1 MSQRDVVA
9 ELRAARINAPAEVR
23 ERVRLIAAEDTTPTR
38 RFTWR
43 RAFVVAL
50 PVAAAI
56 AATIVATRPTEQR
69 TVVQGEA
76 ATVGSAAQPGV
87 GLQQKSFSAIAPSPN
102 RVQRVEATL
111 SVRVPSADDVS
122 AAMQRALRIAK
133 SLDGFPVHV
142 DAASRLNSA
151 TADLTL
157 KVPRAH
163 VRDAVTRLSALGT
176 ITAEQ
181 FDVEDL
187 ETGLNQTDRTIAR
200 VQRELSRLRAQE
212 QTPAVQRSIEALT
225 SRVARLQRR
234 KAATVRSAHFATIRV
249 HLTTPHAAAPQQVH
263 HGPLHRLGIALKWLG
278 IGAIYVVVLGAPVVL
293 VGLLAWLVVR
303 TVRRRRED
311 ALLSQ
316 P

>member
-1 MSQRDVVA
+1 MSQRDIVA

-43 RAFVVAL
+43 RALVVAL
-50 PVAAAI
+50 PVAAAV
-56 AATIVATRPTEQR
+56 AATIVVTRPTEQR
-69 TVVQGEA
+69 TVVHGEA
-76 ATVGSAAQPGV
+76 ATVRSAAKPGV
-87 GLQQKSFSAIAPSPN
+87 GLQQKSFSAITPSPN

-111 SVRVPSADDVS
+111 SVRVPSADGVS
-122 AAMQRALRIAK
+122 AAMQRALRIAQ
-133 SLDGFPVHV
+133 SLGGFPVHV
-142 DAASRLNSA
+142 DAASRQKSA

-163 VRDAVTRLSALGT
+163 VRDAVVRLSALGT

-181 FDVEDL
+181 FDVQDL
-187 ETGLNQTDRTIAR
+187 ENGLNQTNRTIAR
-200 VQRELSRLRAQE
+200 LQRELSKLRAQE

-234 KAATVRSAHFATIRV
+234 NAATVRSAHFATVDV
-249 HLTTPHAAAPQQVH
+249 HLTTPHAVTPQHVH
-263 HGPLHRLGIALKWLG
+263 HGPLHRLGLALKWLG
-278 IGAIYVVVLGAPVVL
+278 IGAIYVVVLGAPVAL
-293 VGLLAWLVVR
+293 VGLLAWLAVR